1 MNLPERKKKWYL
13 LYTKPRNEKKVNTE
27 LQIRGFETYLPIQK
41 TLKQWSDRKKMVEE
55 PLFKSYLFINTTLS
69 FYYDILNVNGIVKF
83 VNFEKS
89 PVVVNE
95 NEIKIIKQMLG
106 TEMFLDVVN
115 EKLIQGSKVEV
126 IAGPMIGVKGNI
138 VEYRSKNQ
146 IIINLIS
153 IQQDIVINVPHNLLK
168 ILN

>member
-1 MNLPERKKKWYL
+1 MLERKKKWYL

>member
-1 MNLPERKKKWYL
+1 MPERKKKWYL